1 MAFTES
7 FYGYI
12 ETTTDTLLVF
22 EACRRGILPK
32 INRRLQEKERNA
44 IRSGTVFVFDERESG
59 IKQWTNGL
67 IWSPSRILGNF
78 LIYRELDGRAN
89 NSNQLKRAST
99 SSCDNSFSLYQ
110 QQQSYQESDLRYDP
124 SSVFSS
130 PTTPPPP
137 QQVSPRSSFDQESH
151 YRERAL
157 LGSLTTSYKFKPNG
171 LIKKTMSIVLNG
183 SHLHM
188 ISYYNK
194 DDVLNNKLP
203 TPSTT
208 PQLAN
213 LNISPDMIQRQSF
226 RVSPLLE
233 SRLSHL
239 YMNDTSPS
247 SPSSSSS
254 PSPFMNSTNPN
265 TTTTTNMNG
274 RDSYYFQQQQQ
285 QHYHHH
291 HQQMKSLPS
300 PSTSPCSTNS
310 LNTMLNNHHPT
321 SFMKTDPYST
331 PITTTTSTK
340 IGQKRKERSISP
352 SSSLDLMDNDH
363 NRKYSKT
370 HMDDTGSL
378 RSSFSSQHEKMHA
391 NHNSNN
397 NNIISS
403 EYMVYGNNNNNT
415 SSSSPPPHSTTVSP
429 ITSNYA
435 LPSTHHH
442 HHHHHHHQQQQHDQ
456 NKIKVSYLNMNHT
469 SNDQYQHP
477 LDNSLPSP
485 RSNPDNSNHTN
496 YYSQNNTHITPT
508 EHDNHNNHN
517 NSLLDNSM
525 LYFNSNTNSNNNNN
539 NVTRSQQQHPLYTRD
554 TTTYPQS
561 PSTPTTIHSSNY
573 SAFSPPS
580 SQQQPPPP
588 SSSNSSSPGDHYNRH
603 VYHPSVRHSIVH
615 PSSSF
620 LPSPF

>member
-1 MAFTES
+1 MPTHISICIKKSHPCSSPFHQNNNKKK
-7 FYGYI
+7 GK

-59 IKQWTNGL
+59 IKRWTDGL

-110 QQQSYQESDLRYDP
+110 QQSYQENDLRYDP
-124 SSVFSS
+124 SSVFST

-194 DDVLNNKLP
+194 DDVLNNKLS

-239 YMNDTSPS
+239 YMNDASPA
-247 SPSSSSS
+247 SPSSSS
-254 PSPFMNSTNPN
+254 PSPFMNPINSNSTTATT
-265 TTTTTNMNG
+265 TTTTTNMNS
-274 RDSYYFQQQQQ
+274 RDPYYFQQQQQ
-285 QHYHHH
+285 QQHHYHHQQ
-291 HQQMKSLPS
+291 QQMKSLPS
-300 PSTSPCSTNS
+300 PNAYSTS
-310 LNTMLNNHHPT
+310 
-321 SFMKTDPYST
+321 
-331 PITTTTSTK
+331 ITTVTATK

-352 SSSLDLMDNDH
+352 SSLDLMDNDH

-370 HMDDTGSL
+370 HLDDNNSL
-378 RSSFSSQHEKMHA
+378 RSSFSSHHERPHA
-391 NHNSNN
+391 NHNSNSN
-397 NNIISS
+397 NMISS
-403 EYMVYGNNNNNT
+403 EYMVYGNNSNNNNSNT
-415 SSSSPPPHSTTVSP
+415 SSSPPPHSTTVPP

-435 LPSTHHH
+435 LSST
-442 HHHHHHHQQQQHDQ
+442 HHHQQQDQ
-456 NKIKVSYLNMNHT
+456 NKIKVSYLNMNHS

-485 RSNPDNSNHTN
+485 RS
-496 YYSQNNTHITPT
+496 
-508 EHDNHNNHN
+508 
-517 NSLLDNSM
+517 
-525 LYFNSNTNSNNNNN
+525 
-539 NVTRSQQQHPLYTRD
+539 QQQHPLYTRD
-554 TTTYPQS
+554 TTSYPQS

-573 SAFSPPS
+573 SAYSPPS
-580 SQQQPPPP
+580 QQQQQPPPP
-588 SSSNSSSPGDHYNRH
+588 PSNSSSPGDHYNRH